1 MCSPLQCVT
10 ISTISHPCKLA
21 YWKHVSFLNNIGT
34 KILFF
39 NQKTDQTNKTPTWHT
54 LWYQIHFIPL
64 ALQAHRAIS
73 HATSPSLISV
83 WQQVIL
89 EDCTNSSNGRWM
101 AINACWVIIYVRL
114 TEMQTRTMASDCV
127 KFLAPSSVILQKA
140 NPSCLYTI
148 SEGKRE
154 NSTTIGMPIHTY
166 NLNVHWGTSDFK
178 SKVNLLWNS
187 VQKHLSLIKFLSP
200 ENYPRHPISIV
211 SHMFLFTYALY
222 SSQI

>member
-1 MCSPLQCVT
+1 MNKIKYRTEEQRQSLLICAHLYMCNNIHT
-10 ISTISHPCKLA
+10 IHASLHIGNMYL
-21 YWKHVSFLNNIGT
+21 LNNIGT

-64 ALQAHRAIS
+64 PCRPTEQFP

-114 TEMQTRTMASDCV
+114 TEMQRQGPWPVTVLS
-127 KFLAPSSVILQKA
+127 FWLQF
-140 NPSCLYTI
+140 S
-148 SEGKRE
+148 
-154 NSTTIGMPIHTY
+154 NSTKGKPI
-166 NLNVHWGTSDFK
+166 LFLVHNIRG
-178 SKVNLLWNS
+178 
-187 VQKHLSLIKFLSP
+187 
-200 ENYPRHPISIV
+200 
-211 SHMFLFTYALY
+211 
-222 SSQI
+222 